1 MRFLTTRVMEVF
13 ALGSMIFY
21 MFVKLLQ
28 TIKIQ
33 DSIHTYTHPTKE
45 TLLGKSAYIFQ
56 FEQLGLPL

>member
-1 MRFLTTRVMEVF
+1 MEVF